1 MKLVETKYIKV
12 KKLIETAFTFG
23 DYVEVPRKRHVVEL
37 SDDEFNL
44 IVKKLVAK
52 GKITLE

>member
-1 MKLVETKYIKV
+1 MKLVETKYVKV
-12 KKLIETAFTFG
+12 KKLIETEFTFG
-23 DYVEVPRKRHVVEL
+23 DYIEVSQKRHVVEL